1 MAGRG
6 GDPRQFLDPFAFGGA
21 GDSKYNKPQIFN
33 PEKGYSKLKPAV
45 VNPPARFT
53 DKNVFA
59 SQPRERFVPT
69 VSQMNEMKTGVNIPT
84 VNNTKSEGF
93 FKKADPTPMNQA
105 IGAGYIPAWDT
116 EGKFG
121 APATNQYDALTNLTK
136 MREMSLSGQLKGLAP
151 VYGNDGRITG
161 WQKSDA
167 YQYIVPGYDLDG
179 VAFSE
184 KQSAMRTGI
193 DPKAYQAMGLGERAS
208 HLGTE
213 VKSMGSELGTGFSR
227 VVDDAKG
234 IISNLPFMKFFGSG
248 TTNNNTQQNNQ
259 QNVNSNNNT
268 GVMANVQS
276 FDPPTSSTSG
286 QLAGMS
292 PEMLQYYLGLS
303 DVDKQAF
310 LGLDNAGRMAM
321 MKPSGGQEDQNYN
334 FLGQY
339 VPNTLSGMMDQ
350 NISYLSNA
358 QLRAYNSMSPEEQAK
373 FRSLESLSDKF
384 DFLKSK
390 FPDLK

>member
-1 MAGRG
+1 MAFIKGYRG
-6 GDPRQFLDPFAFGGA
+6 GGPTTSYSGDPFLSPFVADQEKA
-21 GDSKYNKPQIFN
+21 AKQTNEAVKQIMKVQPSN
-33 PEKGYSKLKPAV
+33 VKKQ
-45 VNPPARFT
+45 
-53 DKNVFA
+53 NVFA
-59 SQPRERFVPT
+59 SQP
-69 VSQMNEMKTGVNIPT
+69 
-84 VNNTKSEGF
+84 KSEGF
-93 FKKADPTPMNQA
+93 FKKADPTPMNQLVKPSYL
-105 IGAGYIPAWDT
+105 GGSPT
-116 EGKFG
+116 VEKGLS
-121 APATNQYDALTNLTK
+121 QYDALTNLTK
-136 MREMSLSGQLKGLAP
+136 MREKSLSGELKGLAP
-151 VYGNDGRITG
+151 VYEEGTGRIL
-161 WQKSDA
+161 KFEPSNI
-167 YQYIVPGYDLDG
+167 YQYITPGYDLDG

-234 IISNLPFMKFFGSG
+234 IISNLPFAKLFAGFGSNTTG
-248 TTNNNTQQNNQ
+248 TNDQQNNQ
-259 QNVNSNNNT
+259 QNNQQKVSSSNT

-321 MKPSGGQEDQNYN
+321 MKTSGGQEDQNFN
-334 FLGQY
+334 FLGRY
-339 VPNTLSGMMDQ
+339 STSGPVKDMT
-350 NISYLSNA
+350 
-358 QLRAYNSMSPEEQAK
+358 
-373 FRSLESLSDKF
+373 
-384 DFLKSK
+384 
-390 FPDLK
+390 

>member
-1 MAGRG
+1 MAFIKGYRG
-6 GDPRQFLDPFAFGGA
+6 GGPTTSYSGDPFLSPFVADQEKA
-21 GDSKYNKPQIFN
+21 AKQTNEAVKQIMKVQPSN
-33 PEKGYSKLKPAV
+33 VKKQ
-45 VNPPARFT
+45 
-53 DKNVFA
+53 NVFA
-59 SQPRERFVPT
+59 SQP
-69 VSQMNEMKTGVNIPT
+69 
-84 VNNTKSEGF
+84 KSEGF
-93 FKKADPTPMNQA
+93 FKKADPTPMNQLVKPSYLV
-105 IGAGYIPAWDT
+105 GSPTVEKGLS
-116 EGKFG
+116 
-121 APATNQYDALTNLTK
+121 QYDALTNLTK

-167 YQYIVPGYDLDG
+167 YKYIVPGYDLDG

-234 IISNLPFMKFFGSG
+234 IISNLPFAKLFAGFGSNTTG
-248 TTNNNTQQNNQ
+248 TNDQQNNQ
-259 QNVNSNNNT
+259 QNNQQKVSSSNT

-321 MKPSGGQEDQNYN
+321 MKPSESQEDQNFN

-339 VPNTLSGMMDQ
+339 GAPSEVEDHGTEERSPFRTLNDMKD
-350 NISYLSNA
+350 YLIANN
-358 QLRAYNSMSPEEQAK
+358 LPLPPWAK
-373 FRSLESLSDKF
+373 Y
-384 DFLKSK
+384 
-390 FPDLK
+390 

>member
-1 MAGRG
+1 M
-6 GDPRQFLDPFAFGGA
+6 DPFLADILKGQNI
-21 GDSKYNKPQIFN
+21 SPPNKPSN
-33 PEKGYSKLKPAV
+33 KSTV
-45 VNPPARFT
+45 TVNPPARFT

-59 SQPRERFVPT
+59 SQP
-69 VSQMNEMKTGVNIPT
+69 
-84 VNNTKSEGF
+84 KSEGF
-93 FKKADPTPMNQA
+93 FKKADPTPMNQLVKPSYLV
-105 IGAGYIPAWDT
+105 GSPTVEKGLS
-116 EGKFG
+116 
-121 APATNQYDALTNLTK
+121 QYDALTNLTK
-136 MREMSLSGQLKGLAP
+136 MRQKSLSGELKGLAP
-151 VYGNDGRITG
+151 VYEEGTGRIL
-161 WQKSDA
+161 KFEPSNI
-167 YQYIVPGYDLDG
+167 YQYITPGYDLDG

-234 IISNLPFMKFFGSG
+234 IISNLPFAKLFAGFGSNTTG
-248 TTNNNTQQNNQ
+248 TNDQQNNQ
-259 QNVNSNNNT
+259 QNNQQKVSSSNT

-310 LGLDNAGRMAM
+310 LGLDNAGRLDM
-321 MKPSGGQEDQNYN
+321 MRNPKGQEDQNFN

-339 VPNTLSGMMDQ
+339 STSGPVKDMT
-350 NISYLSNA
+350 
-358 QLRAYNSMSPEEQAK
+358 
-373 FRSLESLSDKF
+373 
-384 DFLKSK
+384 
-390 FPDLK
+390 

>member
-1 MAGRG
+1 MAFIKGYRG
-6 GDPRQFLDPFAFGGA
+6 GGPTTSYSGDPFLSPFVADQEKAAKQTNEA
-21 GDSKYNKPQIFN
+21 GKQIMKVQPSN
-33 PEKGYSKLKPAV
+33 VKKQ
-45 VNPPARFT
+45 
-53 DKNVFA
+53 NVFA
-59 SQPRERFVPT
+59 SQP
-69 VSQMNEMKTGVNIPT
+69 
-84 VNNTKSEGF
+84 KSEGF
-93 FKKADPTPMNQA
+93 FKKADPTPMNQLVKPSYLV
-105 IGAGYIPAWDT
+105 GSPTVEKGLS
-116 EGKFG
+116 
-121 APATNQYDALTNLTK
+121 QYDALTNLTK

-167 YQYIVPGYDLDG
+167 YQYITPGYDLDG

-234 IISNLPFMKFFGSG
+234 IISNLPFAKLFAGFGSNTTG
-248 TTNNNTQQNNQ
+248 TNDQQNNQQNNQ
-259 QNVNSNNNT
+259 QNVSSSNNT

-303 DVDKQAF
+303 DELKKQF
-310 LGLDNAGRMAM
+310 LGLDDASRMAM
-321 MKPSGGQEDQNYN
+321 LKMEKDNSGSEDQNYN

-339 VPNTLSGMMDQ
+339 FTPGNLV
-350 NISYLSNA
+350 
-358 QLRAYNSMSPEEQAK
+358 K
-373 FRSLESLSDKF
+373 
-384 DFLKSK
+384 
-390 FPDLK
+390 